1 MMSLGGL
8 SEQRN
13 WKRAP
18 LAVPTSTCP
27 TSPDKNEDVIPLS
40 DSQRLKRGSV
50 NCPCHAEIVVLLITG
65 KSGLCLVASCSVDR
79 AVIVTKLRKLRL
91 NSAYSRDGRG
101 LTRSEEHTSELQ
113 S

>member
-18 LAVPTSTCP
+18 LAVPTSICP
-27 TSPDKNEDVIPLS
+27 TSRDKNEEVIPLS

-50 NCPCHAEIVVLLITG
+50 NCPCHAEIVVLLITC

-79 AVIVTKLRKLRL
+79 AVMVTKLRNLRL
-91 NSAYSRDGRG
+91 HRAYSHVGRG
-101 LTRSEEHTSELQ
+101 LT
-113 S
+113 